1 MKVTRKFKKALNNC
15 IETICRSKENYCVNP
30 KTDFTR
36 NKKLPMDKVI
46 KAILSF
52 SSKSLNNE
60 MIDIFGNDID
70 NMASVSAFVQ
80 QRSKIKPSAFED
92 IFKIFANEI
101 PIANLYQGYR
111 LLAVDGSDLLTP
123 LNRDDTDSLFQAND
137 NAPYNIFHLNA
148 LYDLNSN
155 VYVDATV
162 QKRKKENEHKAFC
175 EMIDRYNSDIPTIF
189 IADRGYE
196 SYNNMAHIQQI
207 GQLFL
212 IRIKDCK
219 SNGML
224 RSFDLPDSDE
234 FDLSLDLS
242 LTRKKSNEVKELFK
256 SRNQYKC
263 IYHSS
268 TFDFLPER
276 MRKHDKATFFNLKF
290 RIVRFEI
297 APGKYESVITNLDKD
312 TFPPKE
318 LKELYARRWGI
329 ETSFRSLKYTVGLLH
344 FHSKKSEHII
354 QEIFANLTMYNFTE
368 SIASNISIRKAKR
381 KYFYKINF
389 SVAVNVCRKFFVGLC
404 APKFVETVIE
414 KHILPIRSNPS
425 KPRNLNT
432 KHAVSFIYRVA

>member
-1 MKVTRKFKKALNNC
+1 MKATKKFKKALINC
-15 IETICRSKENYCVNP
+15 IETICQSKENYCVNP
-30 KTDFTR
+30 ETDFTR

-60 MIDIFGNDID
+60 MIDIFGNNID

-80 QRSKIKPSAFED
+80 QRSKIKASAFED
-92 IFKIFANEI
+92 IFRTFANQI
-101 PIANLYQGYR
+101 PISKLYQGYR

-123 LNRDDTDSLFQAND
+123 TNRDDTDSLFQAND

-155 VYVDATV
+155 VYIDATV

-175 EMIDRYNSDIPTIF
+175 NMVDRYTCDIPTIF

-196 SYNNMAHIQQI
+196 SYNNLAHIQQI
-207 GQLFL
+207 GQFFL

-224 RSFDLPDSDE
+224 RSFDLPDSDK

-242 LTRKKSNEVKELFK
+242 LTRNRSNEVKKLFK

-263 IYHSS
+263 IYNSS
-268 TFDFLPER
+268 TFDFLPKIL
-276 MRKHDKATFFNLKF
+276 RKHDITTFFNLKF

-297 APGKYESVITNLDKD
+297 APGKYEAVVTNLDQD
-312 TFPPKE
+312 TFPAQK

-344 FHSKKSEHII
+344 FHAKKSEHII

-368 SIASNISIRKAKR
+368 SITSNISIRKAKR
-381 KYFYKINF
+381 KHFYKINF
-389 SVAVNVCRKFFVGLC
+389 SVAVNVCRKFFIGLC

-414 KHILPIRSNPS
+414 KHILPIRSNLS
-425 KPRNLNT
+425 KPRNLHS
-432 KHAVSFIYRVA
+432 KRAVSFIYRVA